1 MTARDA
7 TVCMM
12 RIRNE
17 GRWIGRSL
25 ARTFHV
31 CRAVVVWDDA
41 STDDTETQVRAAVCE
56 AIAGTPQVVDTP
68 WGWRT
73 AGRQRI
79 PAGEL
84 ELHFLKS
91 PFRPARRRIDEVN
104 EVRDKN
110 VLWDYVK
117 TQVEFRHVLCL
128 DGDEILSRA
137 LLRAW
142 SAALALLDD
151 GVDVLLVPM
160 VYLWDGEGQR
170 RIDGW
175 YEDADDGLPRAR
187 FPRLFT
193 VAHLDDEERFQLHLA
208 HVATRGG
215 LHCGSVPGAGVTRPW
230 RLAVAGGA
238 VVQLGYADRR
248 DRERKYV
255 WYNRIDPNNE
265 REGRYAHIVGVPDH
279 HAPGPVRLV
288 PWDDR

>member
-25 ARTFHV
+25 ARMFHV

-41 STDDTETQVRAAVCE
+41 STDDTETRVRAAVCE

-73 AGRQRI
+73 ADRQRI

-84 ELHFLKS
+84 ELHFLRS

-128 DGDEILSRA
+128 DGC
-137 LLRAW
+137 
-142 SAALALLDD
+142 
-151 GVDVLLVPM
+151 
-160 VYLWDGEGQR
+160 
-170 RIDGW
+170 RI
-175 YEDADDGLPRAR
+175 
-187 FPRLFT
+187 T
-193 VAHLDDEERFQLHLA
+193 
-208 HVATRGG
+208 TR
-215 LHCGSVPGAGVTRPW
+215 
-230 RLAVAGGA
+230 
-238 VVQLGYADRR
+238 Q
-248 DRERKYV
+248 
-255 WYNRIDPNNE
+255 
-265 REGRYAHIVGVPDH
+265 
-279 HAPGPVRLV
+279 VR
-288 PWDDR
+288 